1 MGTVVCFDG
10 AVVARKAIRGASA
23 LLIAA
28 CFAVLVSLL
37 FSQEAYAFEL
47 DGESAAAEDNNGFTW
62 TIDDAGVLKIT
73 APDEETY
80 KGYFSGQDIDD
91 TLSVPSEMG
100 GETVTRVASNNSN
113 ANAAI
118 KKLVYPRT
126 VVDMNTTQAASL
138 PWKLGSVEELS
149 FSGEGDFVLESMGPT
164 SRGSQKPMFPTTMKK
179 FNAGEVDGVYY
190 DCVIPSSVTT
200 LQRQVCQNMAIASLY
215 IPASLQ
221 TTYTSGSAAFK
232 GCSALTLVTNVSD
245 IWVAFPDCPNIT
257 TLNILGNPTSIAGT
271 ACEGWENLTDI
282 EIPSTITTIGAS
294 AFKDC
299 TSLESVKMD
308 GVELIT
314 VENDAFSGTTA
325 LKTLTLPDTI
335 TSIGYCAF
343 SGSSIEKLKIPAS
356 LWQGKSFSMST
367 GTSQDFITGPEVFS
381 YMVGSAKSA
390 QLFGGTSDATS
401 PLTSITSGVR
411 QLVDESAWNT
421 SLKEVD
427 LSSYSQTYIPHYMF
441 AGSSALTS
449 IEIPAK
455 VAQVGFGAFTDCV
468 ALESAYFYNP
478 NGAVLAEEESG
489 EGSTG
494 GGGSGWASV
503 YPDSFSKHATTGSAS
518 DKTAAFDEYS
528 DLDSLT
534 IYGVGITTNPLI
546 AYAGAHENYEFVPFA
561 FLGGGGSSPDAL
573 AKFGTTL
580 PDNTVSIAD
589 IESGETPV
597 ITIGYPYDE
606 GMSRTLVSGED
617 CTATYTLDGRE
628 VADFYTP
635 GTYTATI
642 VGDDKSVWGTT
653 TATFKVSAPAASSVP
668 VVGDTGV
675 TANGTLYGSSIPADA
690 EVSVAID
697 VVTSGEAH
705 DALMAAKGAGEIVG
719 IFESALIV
727 NGEEV
732 HDNFGYLTL
741 TFPVDAKYNGHWAI
755 IYHRHANGAITSE
768 KVVVSNGKVST
779 TVTDLST
786 FAVEIGDKVPT
797 GSEGLGIT
805 DGATTPASS
814 AGLGATLAQTGDT
827 LPVMPLAALAA
838 ASLFA
843 VGALA
848 LSRRGKPNGR

>member
-1 MGTVVCFDG
+1 METTLLFVRKRRMQHRSQKGAACRPLLAFA
-10 AVVARKAIRGASA
+10 AVV
-23 LLIAA
+23 LMCLI
-28 CFAVLVSLL
+28 FTQS
-37 FSQEAYAFEL
+37 AYAFEL
-47 DGESAAAEDNNGFTW
+47 DATSGDAADNKGFTW
-62 TIDDAGVLKIT
+62 TMSSGTLTVTCPSD
-73 APDEETY
+73 ETY
-80 KGYFSGQDIDD
+80 ASYFDEAAD
-91 TLSVPSEMG
+91 SVLTIPSEMG
-100 GETVTRVASNNSN
+100 GETVTLVYGNGAGSDNG
-113 ANAAI
+113 AI
-118 KKLVYPRT
+118 KTLQFPKT
-126 VVDMNTTQAASL
+126 VTSIKGTAKQSL
-138 PWKLGSVEELS
+138 PLRLPALTDFEFVGDGDIQLETLGNSALGKGIPCFPS
-149 FSGEGDFVLESMGPT
+149 TLE
-164 SRGSQKPMFPTTMKK
+164 R
-179 FNAGEVDGVYY
+179 FNAGSVDGCQFDV
-190 DCVIPSSVTT
+190 VIPPSVTAAYAQFLSGT
-200 LQRQVCQNMAIASLY
+200 SCTSAYVPSSLTKAQAFLMNMPNL
-215 IPASLQ
+215 
-221 TTYTSGSAAFK
+221 TT
-232 GCSALTLVTNVSD
+232 VVNESD
-245 IWVAFPDCPNIT
+245 IWISLPGCPNIT
-257 TLNILGNPTSIAGT
+257 ECKMLGTYTAIAGSACTGWEKLESFEAPAGITSIGD
-271 ACEGWENLTDI
+271 N
-282 EIPSTITTIGAS
+282 
-294 AFKDC
+294 AFKGC
-299 TSLESVKMD
+299 TSLESFKF
-308 GVELIT
+308 GGEELLTIGD
-314 VENDAFSGTTA
+314 NAFNGTA
-325 LKTLTLPDTI
+325 SLKTLTLPESVTTI
-335 TSIGYCAF
+335 GAGAFANSGIEAVHLPDSIIDIGEGAF
-343 SGSSIEKLKIPAS
+343 ANSAIEAIKVPAS
-356 LWQGKSFSMST
+356 LFEGLQPSKFTSEYRYGNST
-367 GTSQDFITGPEVFS
+367 GRTVP
-381 YMVGSAKSA
+381 
-390 QLFGGTSDATS
+390 LFTATFQS
-401 PLTSITSGVR
+401 
-411 QLVDESAWNT
+411 DESGYENTVLKTVDLMSYRQSFLPSFMFAGCTALEEISIPKTVNTIMAGVFTNCT
-421 SLKEVD
+421 SLKDVYCFGD
-427 LSSYSQTYIPHYMF
+427 PTILSVFETQKVTHGLGFDYIG
-441 AGSSALTS
+441 AGSFS
-449 IEIPAK
+449 
-455 VAQVGFGAFTDCV
+455 V
-468 ALESAYFYNP
+468 P
-478 NGAVLAEEESG
+478 NGTNPETAG
-489 EGSTG
+489 
-494 GGGSGWASV
+494 
-503 YPDSFSKHATTGSAS
+503 PDF
-518 DKTAAFDEYS
+518 KTME
-528 DLDSLT
+528 
-534 IYGVGITTNPLI
+534 GITFYGLGISENNALQ
-546 AYAGAHENYEFVPFA
+546 AYAEKTNCTYVPFA
-561 FLGGGGSSPDAL
+561 FLGGGGSSADAV
-573 AKFGTTL
+573 AKFGYSN

-805 DGATTPASS
+805 GGATTPASS
-814 AGLGATLAQTGDT
+814 AGLGATLARTGDT

-848 LSRRGKPNGR
+848 LSRRGKTNGR